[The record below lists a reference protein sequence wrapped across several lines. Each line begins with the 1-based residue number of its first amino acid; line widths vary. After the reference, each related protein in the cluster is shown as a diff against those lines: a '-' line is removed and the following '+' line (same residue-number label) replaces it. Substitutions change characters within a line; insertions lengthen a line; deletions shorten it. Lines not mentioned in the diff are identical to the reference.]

1 MSDEVQRDDVTRFHL
16 TFSLDKD
23 GFFRRSCPSCGRDF
37 KTQVDDAA
45 LVTSLE
51 PAFRQMGLE
60 IGSEPSENYGI
71 QEYLY
76 CPYCV
81 HYAESGDM
89 LTRVFVSYLRRYA
102 MREYVLPVE
111 ILSNVVDQ
119 QFIDDGHEWGG
130 HEQILRRWLALQHL
144 GMAIWELDTR

>member
-1 MSDEVQRDDVTRFHL
+1 MPNEVQQDDVRQFHL
-16 TFSLDKD
+16 SFSLDKD

-37 KTQVDDAA
+37 KTQVDDAN

-60 IGSEPSENYGI
+60 IGARPSENYRI

-76 CPYCV
+76 CPYCEY
-81 HYAESGDM
+81 HAESGDM

-102 MREYVLPVE
+102 MREFILPMVNKS
-111 ILSNVVDQ
+111 LSSTADT
-119 QFIDDGHEWGG
+119 FRTTGKTSRLSSID
-130 HEQILRRWLALQHL
+130 
-144 GMAIWELDTR
+144 

>member
-45 LVTSLE
+45 LVASLE

-102 MREYVLPVE
+102 MREYVLPVANKLFSSTADTFRK
-111 ILSNVVDQ
+111 IGKSSPR
-119 QFIDDGHEWGG
+119 GM
-130 HEQILRRWLALQHL
+130 LRLKVTSQSL
-144 GMAIWELDTR
+144 